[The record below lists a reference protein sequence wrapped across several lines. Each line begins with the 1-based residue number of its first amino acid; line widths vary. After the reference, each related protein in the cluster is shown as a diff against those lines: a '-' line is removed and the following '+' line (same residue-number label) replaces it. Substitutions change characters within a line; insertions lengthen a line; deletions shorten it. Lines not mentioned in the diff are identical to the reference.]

1 MRRPQ
6 GEGQMAR
13 QKKNEDKEREGR
25 ISLKAKKSNKGAL
38 RNQFRLRSE
47 EVRVFLLLCP
57 PWPGRETSLSK
68 GWPQFRRG
76 FPTRIAV

>member
-1 MRRPQ
+1 
-6 GEGQMAR
+6 MAR

-57 PWPGRETSLSK
+57 PWPGRDTSLSK
-68 GWPQFRRG
+68 GWA
-76 FPTRIAV
+76 PTQTRVPYAYSCVERADVE